1 MASWR
6 KDTFLAYFLCM
17 SKWFKSA
24 SCNKVLSVDLS
35 VQLALAFLTSLVRQ
49 EKSFKQIFMIRSA
62 LPSVINQHQNVNFGN
77 IPIVKRYMKGIFE
90 SKPTLPK
97 FQFTWNVSL
106 LFNSFRNMLEIQS
119 LDIQKSTQKL
129 VMLMISGGQR
139 AQTIHFIRVADVKI
153 LDNEVVIAIMFP
165 IKQVKPTKYM
175 APLCFQTYNKE
186 PKHCVVSHLT
196 ESLKITKS
204 YRDTCK
210 SFLTCIKP
218 YRPASI

>member
-49 EKSFKQIFMIRSA
+49 EKSFKQICMIRSA

-97 FQFTWNVSL
+97 F
-106 LFNSFRNMLEIQS
+106 
-119 LDIQKSTQKL
+119 
-129 VMLMISGGQR
+129 
-139 AQTIHFIRVADVKI
+139 
-153 LDNEVVIAIMFP
+153 
-165 IKQVKPTKYM
+165 
-175 APLCFQTYNKE
+175 
-186 PKHCVVSHLT
+186 
-196 ESLKITKS
+196 
-204 YRDTCK
+204 
-210 SFLTCIKP
+210 
-218 YRPASI
+218 